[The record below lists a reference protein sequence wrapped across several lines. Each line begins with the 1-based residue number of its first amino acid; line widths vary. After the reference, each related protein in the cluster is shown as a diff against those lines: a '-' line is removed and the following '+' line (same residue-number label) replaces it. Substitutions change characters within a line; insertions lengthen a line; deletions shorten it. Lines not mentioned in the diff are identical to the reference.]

1 MKQEFYNHK
10 INTNGQKLYE
20 FTNDTIQ
27 WINQNNFINGIEI
40 IVGKVWR
47 PTIVIG
53 VFSFSLNERMC
64 IEEYIVKSIK
74 L

>member
-27 WINQNNFINGIEI
+27 WIKRNNFKI
-40 IVGKVWR
+40 
-47 PTIVIG
+47 PTK
-53 VFSFSLNERMC
+53 SLSQEG
-64 IEEYIVKSIK
+64 S